1 MDNNNISVCIID
13 DDDVFQY
20 TILHTLEAQP
30 SVGKITPFTDG
41 AEAMTFIKANMDN
54 PKELPDV
61 IFLDINMPVMDGY
74 RFMDEYLKTISLI
87 KKKITIYV
95 LSSSVDLVDFEKT
108 KKISEV
114 SDYIIKPI
122 RENQLTKILSEI
134 KN

>member
-1 MDNNNISVCIID
+1 MDNSISVCIID
-13 DDDVFQY
+13 DDEVFQY
-20 TILHTLEAQP
+20 TILHTLEAHQ

-41 AEAMTFIKANMDN
+41 AEAMTFIKANMHN

-74 RFMDEYLKTISLI
+74 SFMDEYIKTISLI
-87 KKKITIYV
+87 EKKITIYI

-134 KN
+134 KK

>member
-1 MDNNNISVCIID
+1 MDNNISVCIID

-30 SVGKITPFTDG
+30 LVGKITPFTDG

-108 KKISEV
+108 KKINEV

>member
-1 MDNNNISVCIID
+1 MDNNISVCIID

-74 RFMDEYLKTISLI
+74 RFMGEYLKTISLI

>member
-1 MDNNNISVCIID
+1 MDNNISVCIID

-30 SVGKITPFTDG
+30 SVGKITPFT

>member
-1 MDNNNISVCIID
+1 MDNNISVCIID

-108 KKISEV
+108 KKITEV

>member
-1 MDNNNISVCIID
+1 
-13 DDDVFQY
+13 
-20 TILHTLEAQP
+20 
-30 SVGKITPFTDG
+30 
-41 AEAMTFIKANMDN
+41 MTFIKANMDN

>member
-1 MDNNNISVCIID
+1 MDNNISVCIID

-30 SVGKITPFTDG
+30 SVGKITEF
-41 AEAMTFIKANMDN
+41 AE
-54 PKELPDV
+54 
-61 IFLDINMPVMDGY
+61 G
-74 RFMDEYLKTISLI
+74 
-87 KKKITIYV
+87 
-95 LSSSVDLVDFEKT
+95 SVDLVDFEKT